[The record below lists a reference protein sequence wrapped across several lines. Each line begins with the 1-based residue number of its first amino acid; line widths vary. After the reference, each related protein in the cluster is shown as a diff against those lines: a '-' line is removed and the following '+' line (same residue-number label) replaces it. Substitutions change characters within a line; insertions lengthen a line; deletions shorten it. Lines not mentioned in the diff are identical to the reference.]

1 MKTIIGFE
9 WKKIFERKFNI
20 IAMLVGYVLI
30 VILSMNF
37 IMGVTYYDETSAQ
50 VVHGVQAIRAIQE
63 ESNSLT
69 DYLTEEYLSGFI
81 AEIQQ
86 SNIPL
91 ETDEEYYR
99 QKNRTPLVN
108 LLRLVANNYTE
119 SGRYYADYSILNEIS
134 NDDGIHFYERRIEK
148 TKEYLNNENF
158 GGGYS
163 EEEKEFWLSKTEQVQ
178 TPFKWGDK
186 NAMDIVWLTIQLGF
200 YLIFVIA
207 ICITPVFASEYES
220 GAVALLLTTKMGKTK
235 LIYAK
240 ILASVLFAF
249 IYLLLGIGLG
259 VLIDGIFIG
268 LDGADLPLQLWRTIV
283 AYDWNVGKACL
294 VNVGI
299 LLLIAL
305 MMTLLTLLLSSR
317 IKSSLVVLVLDFVL
331 LIAPIFLPQSKT
343 SRLWNHI
350 YSLFPTWTMNLQ
362 SVLSSFYSYQFGT
375 IVISYLGMIVLVYSL
390 ISLIS
395 LFGIKGGFA
404 NHQVKT

>member
-1 MKTIIGFE
+1 MKTIIAFE
-9 WKKIFERKFNI
+9 WKKIFEKKLNI
-20 IAMLVGYVLI
+20 IAMLVGYALI
-30 VILSMNF
+30 VLFAANF
-37 IMGVTYYDETSAQ
+37 IMGASYYDEASSQ
-50 VVHGVQAIRAIQE
+50 IVRGVQAIRIIQE
-63 ESNSLT
+63 QNNSLT
-69 DYLTEEYLSGFI
+69 DYLTEEYLSGVI

-86 SNIPL
+86 KNIPL
-91 ETDEEYYR
+91 ETDEGYLQVIR
-99 QKNRTPLVN
+99 SPWGDV
-108 LLRLVANNYTE
+108 LRLVAKNFTNINIY
-119 SGRYYADYSILNEIS
+119 SADLSVLNKIS

-148 TKEYLNNENF
+148 TKEYLNEDHY

-163 EEEKEFWLSKTEQVQ
+163 EEEKEFWLSKIEQVK

-186 NAMDIVWLTIQLGF
+186 NAMGIVWDTIIISF

-220 GAVALLLTTKMGKTK
+220 GAVALLLTTKKGKTK

-249 IYLLLGIGLG
+249 IYMLLGIGLG
-259 VLIDGIFIG
+259 VFIDGIFIG
-268 LDGADLPLQLWRTIV
+268 FDGADLPLQLWETLIG
-283 AYDWNVGKACL
+283 YDWSVGMACL
-294 VNVGI
+294 ANAGI

-305 MMTLLTLLLSSR
+305 TITLLTLLLSSR

-331 LIAPIFLPQSKT
+331 LIIPIFLPQSKT
-343 SRLWNHI
+343 NRLWNHI
-350 YSLFPTWTMNLQ
+350 YSLFPTWTMSLK

-375 IVISYLGMIVLVYSL
+375 VIISYLGMIVLVYSL